1 MSRQL
6 INEYRGELDRL
17 RSISG
22 SRRESVLREAF
33 KDLLK
38 RWGKSNELQFIA
50 EYDLITPKG
59 NRIALDGALLHSLR
73 VPFGYWEA
81 KDEDD
86 DLTKEIEAKFRSGYP
101 KENTIFTD
109 DTTAILYQDGYE
121 AGSTAMDDTEALFA
135 LMTRFFA
142 HERQEVA
149 DFREAVKQFATD
161 LPAVLD
167 ALRDIIA
174 EKRAASSAFARAETD
189 FLAHAR
195 DAINPA
201 VSEEDVQEMLIQHIL
216 TEDIFAKVFENP
228 DFHRQNN
235 VAAALYAL
243 EESCSVMA
251 RSRNCSGR
259 SGPTIRASPRPP
271 Q

>member
-17 RSISG
+17 RSVSG
-22 SRRESVLREAF
+22 SRRESILREAF

-38 RWGKSNELQFIA
+38 RWGKTNDLQFIA
-50 EYDLITPKG
+50 EYDLIAPRG

-86 DLTKEIEAKFRSGYP
+86 DLAKEIEAKFRSGYP
-101 KENTIFTD
+101 RENTVFTD
-109 DTTAILYQDGYE
+109 DATAILYQDGHE
-121 AGSTAMDDTEALFA
+121 AGSAAMDDTEALFS
-135 LMTRFFA
+135 LLTRFFA
-142 HERQEVA
+142 HERAEVA
-149 DFREAVKQFATD
+149 DFRKAVKQFATD

-167 ALRDIIA
+167 ALREIIA
-174 EKRAASSAFARAETD
+174 NKRGASIAFAKAETD
-189 FLAHAR
+189 FLKHAR
-195 DAINPA
+195 DAINSQ
-201 VSEEDVQEMLIQHIL
+201 VTEDDVQEMLIQHIL

-243 EESCSVMA
+243 EGELFGYGEKQKLLKA
-251 RSRNCSGR
+251 LQ
-259 SGPTIRASPRPP
+259 PY
-271 Q
+271 